1 MKAGSIVTTSI
12 GLCVVLIAG
21 LMAGCPR
28 YNVWQQGLKGQAEL
42 RRAQQNRQ
50 ITVEEAM
57 AANEAATSK
66 AEAQIKIAT
75 ASATAEVERAKGVA
89 EAKQDYRRKPDRK
102 RSLLAL
108 PVDSGITGRIKRS
121 DLHSDRRKSGRFLKQ
136 ECGNNHRGWLG
147 HVLSYPNMVIT
158 KNGN

>member
-1 MKAGSIVTTSI
+1 MKTGSIVTMSI

-57 AANEAATSK
+57 ADLKDAWQASLEAEEK
-66 AEAQIKIAT
+66 FKQIL
-75 ASATAEVERAKGVA
+75 KG
-89 EAKQDYRRKPDRK
+89 
-102 RSLLAL
+102 
-108 PVDSGITGRIKRS
+108 
-121 DLHSDRRKSGRFLKQ
+121 FL
-136 ECGNNHRGWLG
+136 
-147 HVLSYPNMVIT
+147 
-158 KNGN
+158 